1 MIKEKR
7 TIKSLKKC
15 NELLPS
21 FIHHYVILGTST
33 QSLVSRVGS
42 FVAWVVCILRFA
54 LKCSYLYWSWRLEIG
69 FLMDGSITWFRVDS
83 KSILWHCLCIFLV
96 IFAMLPCFYH
106 GCFFCH
112 IVVLASAGTRG
123 GTHKSGGEVD
133 FPILQSLL
141 LSTLNIQHMP
151 RMFHEFGLRAY

>member
-1 MIKEKR
+1 MQWAS
-7 TIKSLKKC
+7 T
-15 NELLPS
+15 
-21 FIHHYVILGTST
+21 FIHTSFLEPQQST
-33 QSLVSRVGS
+33 QSLDSRIGS

-69 FLMDGSITWFRVDS
+69 FLMDGSITWFWVDS
-83 KSILWHCLCIFLV
+83 KSILCN
-96 IFAMLPCFYH
+96 
-106 GCFFCH
+106 FCH
-112 IVVLASAGTRG
+112 VPLVVCVVLASAGTRG

-141 LSTLNIQHMP
+141 LSALNIQHMP